1 MQEGERSNEIEEL
14 EEMVK
19 KKFKQSKTD
28 VKAMEKRIE
37 NIEKLLQTIV
47 DINTTPRNE
56 QTPDEDADDED
67 FGDVAWLYPIKLLA
81 WGFKKYF
88 IIPSMTV
95 IFSSHVRV
103 KNKKIKI

>member
-14 EEMVK
+14 EELVK

-28 VKAMEKRIE
+28 IKAMEKRME

-56 QTPDEDADDED
+56 QAPDEDTDDED
-67 FGDVAWLYPIKLLA
+67 FGDV
-81 WGFKKYF
+81 
-88 IIPSMTV
+88 V
-95 IFSSHVRV
+95 
-103 KNKKIKI
+103 

>member
-19 KKFKQSKTD
+19 KKFKQTKTD
-28 VKAMEKRIE
+28 VKAMEKRME

-56 QTPDEDADDED
+56 QAPDEDADDED
-67 FGDVAWLYPIKLLA
+67 FGD
-81 WGFKKYF
+81 F
-88 IIPSMTV
+88 T
-95 IFSSHVRV
+95 
-103 KNKKIKI
+103 

>member
-19 KKFKQSKTD
+19 KNFKQTKID
-28 VKAMEKRIE
+28 VKAMEKRME

-56 QTPDEDADDED
+56 QAPD
-67 FGDVAWLYPIKLLA
+67 
-81 WGFKKYF
+81 
-88 IIPSMTV
+88 
-95 IFSSHVRV
+95 
-103 KNKKIKI
+103 